1 MLLRLMT
8 LAAIA
13 AAQETNWYFWHS
25 DFGQLG
31 PQPAFIFNDDSGC
44 TMSFF
49 TADST
54 DINSSGACVIDEDVS
69 VDFYLA
75 NG

>member
-1 MLLRLMT
+1 MMKRLMAM
-8 LAAIA
+8 AALA
-13 AAQETNWYFWHS
+13 AAQSTNWYFWHE
-25 DFGQLG
+25 DFGSLG
-31 PQPAFIFNDDSGC
+31 PQPAFISNHSAGC

-54 DINSSGACVIDEDVS
+54 DINSSGACVINEDVS
-69 VDFYLA
+69 VDFFLA